1 MDNLE
6 PNDTRGDSHP
16 TLIFSRRAFRPVVES
31 VDLSG
36 RGRARR
42 VHRAVRDGLKRR
54 AKAIENYEESLYVAV
69 PEPSGSFA
77 GRKPEKQYLYPHRR
91 DPKEMDTYAG
101 PPMMNEKVIKANK
114 RKTLSRLI
122 LYMKAAV
129 LWYLKILR
137 DKLLRQNT
145 VERRAKHLREII
157 EGLGGTAVKIG
168 QQAALRM
175 DLLPQAY
182 GAELERMLDKV
193 PAFPTEYAIKRIEA
207 VTDKPLDE
215 TFAEFDYEAIGSGS
229 VACVYKAVLLTGE
242 TVAVK
247 VRRKNIAETFV
258 ADCQAL
264 GWVFRLLEHFTL
276 LRDGLTKNLIS
287 ALLTI
292 LLEESDFVKE
302 ARHTELFRR
311 RAHKRLHR
319 VTAPKIFFDHSA
331 DDVIV
336 QEFVTG
342 VPMTDIIAFVE
353 TKDEEALARLRQLNI
368 DTEKIAKKLIRVN
381 QWGVFES
388 LLFHADPHPSNII
401 VQPDNKLV
409 FIDFGAVGAYTT
421 MERNN
426 WRQLNYYHHRR
437 DVGRMAQT
445 ALAILEPLPAIDVDD
460 FRQRLEQV
468 FWQDIYA
475 FESKHSKWYERTSV
489 RIWMSLFELTRE
501 FNVPM
506 NLNTLRMIRS
516 TLLSETVAARLYPR
530 VSAWR
535 EHRKYNQSA
544 AKRARRRVL
553 RSIGKRLCGP
563 TNTDYQRIEQ
573 LKGLFNRTVYLYQRF
588 LDNPLYRYGLLIKK
602 AFYAIA
608 LIVKMVLNF
617 LMLALGGLIFAILYE
632 IYVNEKYKS
641 KDEFTNYMAEPFIT
655 KNLKNLFFD
664 YNWTTRVFWV
674 IVLIGIL
681 LNMRRMLMRFWDKD
695 IRPRNTSGLS

>member
-1 MDNLE
+1 
-6 PNDTRGDSHP
+6 
-16 TLIFSRRAFRPVVES
+16 
-31 VDLSG
+31 
-36 RGRARR
+36 

-69 PEPSGSFA
+69 PEPSDSLA
-77 GRKPEKQYLYPHRR
+77 GRKPEKQFLYPRHR
-91 DPKEMDTYAG
+91 DPKEMDAFAG
-101 PPMMNEKVIKANK
+101 PPMITEKAIKPKK
-114 RKTLSRLI
+114 RKTLVRLI
-122 LYMKAAV
+122 LYMQAAV
-129 LWYLKILR
+129 LWYMTILR
-137 DKLLRQNT
+137 DKLIRQNT

-157 EGLGGTAVKIG
+157 ERLGGTAVKIG
-168 QQAALRM
+168 QQAGLRM

-182 GAELERMLDKV
+182 GDELKRMLDEV

-207 VTDKPLDE
+207 VTGKPLDE
-215 TFAEFDYEAIGSGS
+215 TFAEFDHVPIGSGS

-258 ADCQAL
+258 SDCQAL
-264 GWVFRLLEHFTL
+264 NWVFRILEHLTV

-287 ALLTI
+287 ALQTI

-311 RAHKRLHR
+311 RAHKKLHR
-319 VTAPKIFFDHSA
+319 VSAPKIFFDHSG

-342 VPMTDIIAFVE
+342 VPMGDLIAYVE
-353 TKDEEALARLRQLNI
+353 SKDEEALARLRRLNI
-368 DTEKIAKKLIRVN
+368 DPVTVAKKLIRVN
-381 QWGVFES
+381 QFGVFES
-388 LLFHADPHPSNII
+388 LLFHADPHPSNVV
-401 VQPDNKLV
+401 VQPNNKLV

-445 ALAILEPLPAIDVDD
+445 ALAILEPLPAVDVDD

-475 FESKHSKWYERTSV
+475 FESKHSAWYERTSV
-489 RIWMSLFELTRE
+489 NIWRSLFKLTRE

-544 AKRARRRVL
+544 AKRARKRVL
-553 RSIGKRLCGP
+553 RGIRKRLCGP

-602 AFYAIA
+602 AIYAIA
-608 LIVKMVLNF
+608 LIVRTVFNF
-617 LMLALGGLIFAILYE
+617 LMLAVGALIVAIAID
-632 IYVNEKYKS
+632 IYDTVFRKGAKNLS
-641 KDEFTNYMAEPFIT
+641 GYMAEPFIT
-655 KNLKNLFFD
+655 RNALNMFYTF
-664 YNWTTRVFWV
+664 NWTTRVFWLL
-674 IVLIGIL
+674 VLIGTF
-681 LNMRRMLMRFWDKD
+681 LNMRRMLRRFFDKD